1 MNLLGFISQF
11 IPELISF
18 LIAWGDQCYAFCFIR
33 SPGIFLHLIVH
44 WYRFIPLYGEI
55 HFKRQV
61 SCPRTQHNGTVR
73 SLTWSA
79 LPCKEVCRV
88 TVITVLGSDSLEPV
102 RRVETPRRI
111 PHIHV
116 YLVFPPPNKFLISHY
131 PWHSVLKSFQRKLC
145 RKTSEKE
152 VNLSFI
158 CFTEVTQY
166 LLRFL
171 TALSPWKIT
180 LLFCPNAK
188 QEYNSYLKYSM

>member
-1 MNLLGFISQF
+1 MPAFGSATYVPWQPSRITWHQCRNKCFISLMNLLGFISQF

-116 YLVFPPPNKFLISHY
+116 YLVFSSSK
-131 PWHSVLKSFQRKLC
+131 
-145 RKTSEKE
+145 
-152 VNLSFI
+152 
-158 CFTEVTQY
+158 
-166 LLRFL
+166 
-171 TALSPWKIT
+171 
-180 LLFCPNAK
+180 
-188 QEYNSYLKYSM
+188 